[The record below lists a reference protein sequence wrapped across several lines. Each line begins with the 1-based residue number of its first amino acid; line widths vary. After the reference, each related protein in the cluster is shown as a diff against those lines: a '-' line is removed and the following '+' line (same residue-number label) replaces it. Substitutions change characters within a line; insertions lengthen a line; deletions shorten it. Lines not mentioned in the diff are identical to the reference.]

1 MINKFVHAGIV
12 NPEELVTLKEH
23 TENAGL
29 NLVFLDGTFV
39 LPTSNEDIKQNYQNK
54 RLPGALFFN
63 IKEIKDTTS
72 DLPHMLPDADTF
84 SNAVGALGIT
94 NTDVIVVY
102 GQHGMV
108 MGPARV
114 WWMFKGFGHA
124 NIIVLNG
131 GLPAYEHAGLQIE
144 TSAPIIP
151 VPSNY
156 TTQPF
161 DETMVTRIDKVLGV
175 AKDRQYPI
183 IDARPAN
190 RFSGESPEP
199 REAMR
204 SGHIPGSLNAP
215 ASSLVDKDGKLKSR
229 EELTALLTQ
238 SGLSVENDQRIITTC
253 GSGITAC
260 ALSLALYH
268 LGKSDVAVYDG
279 SWSEWGLERSSTP
292 VEQSS

>member
-12 NPEELVTLKEH
+12 NPEELDTLKH
-23 TENAGL
+23 LTESAGL

-39 LPTSNEDIKQNYQNK
+39 LPTSNENIQQNYQDK

-63 IKEIKDTTS
+63 IKEIKDTAS
-72 DLPHMLPDADTF
+72 DLPHMLPDTDTF
-84 SNAVGALGIT
+84 SHAVRALGII

-102 GQHGMV
+102 GQHGMI

-131 GLPAYEHAGLQIE
+131 GLPAYEGAGLPIE
-144 TSAPIIP
+144 TSAPHIP

-156 TTQPF
+156 NAQPF
-161 DETMVTRIDKVLGV
+161 DEGMVTRMDDVL
-175 AKDRQYPI
+175 AATKEKLCPI

-190 RFSGESPEP
+190 RYSGESPEP

-204 SGHIPGSLNAP
+204 SGHIPDSLSAP

-229 EELTALLTQ
+229 EELNALLTQ
-238 SGLSVENDQRIITTC
+238 SGLLVDNDQRIITTC

-279 SWSEWGLERSSTP
+279 SWSEWGRESSATP